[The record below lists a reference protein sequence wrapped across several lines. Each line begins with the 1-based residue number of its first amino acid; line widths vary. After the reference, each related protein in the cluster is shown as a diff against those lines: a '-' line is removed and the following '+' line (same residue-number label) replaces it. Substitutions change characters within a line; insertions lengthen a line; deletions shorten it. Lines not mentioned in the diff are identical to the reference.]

1 MTLRLVVAD
10 DNKEFCKSV
19 RDLLAKEPDLKVV
32 GEGEDGQA
40 AIELVNELDP
50 DVVIMD
56 VVMPNMNGVKATRE
70 IVSSRPRVKVIAL
83 SLHADKG
90 FVEAM
95 RIAGASGYVLKD
107 HMSTELISAIRAV
120 VSGQTYFSPELAR
133 SSR

>member
-10 DNKEFCKSV
+10 DNKQFCKSV
-19 RDLLAKEPDLKVV
+19 RALLDKQPDLSVV
-32 GEGEDGQA
+32 GEAEDGGA
-40 AIELVNELDP
+40 AIQLVNELDP

-56 VVMPNMNGVKATRE
+56 VVMPNVNGVKATRE
-70 IVSSRPRVKVIAL
+70 IASSRPRVKVIAL

-95 RIAGASGYVLKD
+95 RIAGASGYLLKD
-107 HMSTELISAIRAV
+107 HASTELVGAIRAV

-133 SSR
+133 SIR

>member
-10 DNKEFCKSV
+10 DNKQFCKSV
-19 RDLLAKEPDLKVV
+19 RALLDKEPDLSVV

-56 VVMPNMNGVKATRE
+56 VVMPNVNGVQATRE
-70 IVSSRPRVKVIAL
+70 IASSRPQVKVIAL

-95 RIAGASGYVLKD
+95 RIAGASGYLLKD
-107 HMSTELISAIRAV
+107 HAFTELAVPIRAV
-120 VSGQTYFSPELAR
+120 ASGQT
-133 SSR
+133 

>member
-1 MTLRLVVAD
+1 MTLRLVIAD
-10 DNKEFCKSV
+10 DNKQFCKSI
-19 RDLLAKEPDLKVV
+19 RALLDKQPDLSVV
-32 GEGEDGQA
+32 GEAEDGGA
-40 AIELVNELDP
+40 AIQLVNELDP

-56 VVMPNMNGVKATRE
+56 VVMPNVNGVKATRE

-95 RIAGASGYVLKD
+95 RIAGASGYLLKD
-107 HMSTELISAIRAV
+107 HASTELVGAIHAV

-133 SSR
+133 SIR